1 MLFQHRGFCHIG
13 TRKPVDG
20 QVSPSWLWHKK
31 WASGPVESLVSRL
44 TKLSTS
50 KASWKIRR
58 SYYNNFSHA
67 EVADFIQNLSRW
79 KLFYERLP
87 LESQGSIRKITSPQK
102 KNPLLKVQRVRK
114 FDIGIFKKLWPH
126 FQSWRNS
133 KTFLDNK
140 SSSAAKAVAS
150 AQDPVSQVY
159 VKLRRIVDRRID
171 DLIRERI
178 YAVALFDLRLL
189 LNKGDSLHLRL
200 EVREMSHHRTDEP
213 MG

>member
-1 MLFQHRGFCHIG
+1 M
-13 TRKPVDG
+13 
-20 QVSPSWLWHKK
+20 
-31 WASGPVESLVSRL
+31 
-44 TKLSTS
+44 
-50 KASWKIRR
+50 
-58 SYYNNFSHA
+58 
-67 EVADFIQNLSRW
+67 
-79 KLFYERLP
+79 
-87 LESQGSIRKITSPQK
+87 
-102 KNPLLKVQRVRK
+102 
-114 FDIGIFKKLWPH
+114 
-126 FQSWRNS
+126 
-133 KTFLDNK
+133 
-140 SSSAAKAVAS
+140 AS